1 MNTTKR
7 DFFIKKQC
15 EHNNLIIYIYIYIH
29 THMSYSAQPKVAM
42 HCNCEAKKI

>member
-15 EHNNLIIYIYIYIH
+15 EHNNLIIYIYTH